1 MSWQCISGDCV
12 ESGICKR
19 LNRVGLEAL
28 GFFVSQ
34 TSFLETSLEDT
45 KERLL

>member
-19 LNRVGLEAL
+19 LNRVSLESLA
-28 GFFVSQ
+28 FFISQ

-45 KERLL
+45 KECLL

>member
-1 MSWQCISGDCV
+1 MSWQRISRDCV

-19 LNRVGLEAL
+19 LNRVSLEAL
-28 GFFVSQ
+28 GFFISQ
-34 TSFLETSLEDT
+34 TRFLETSLEDT